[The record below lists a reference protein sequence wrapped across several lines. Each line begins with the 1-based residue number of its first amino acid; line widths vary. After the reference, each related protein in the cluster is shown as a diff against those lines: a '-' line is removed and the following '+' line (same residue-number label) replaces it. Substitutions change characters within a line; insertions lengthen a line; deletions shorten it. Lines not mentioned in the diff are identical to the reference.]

1 MTTTMNKQFDKQM
14 CCRFDNMSNSVR
26 SFNCKY
32 NKNVEY
38 RDKAITVTSKSLE

>member
-1 MTTTMNKQFDKQM
+1 MTTTINKQFNKQM

-32 NKNVEY
+32 NKDVEY
-38 RDKAITVTSKSLE
+38 RDNAITGASKSLE